1 MTLEVRQGRGGE
13 RALENSEVEFVQ
25 QYREYAASGTLYP
38 QIEGSPLLEFSAGGR
53 VLFLFDRLGPYAAT
67 SGPAQVIV
75 HGQVDES
82 AIERLPEAAQEV
94 LNSVGISQVEGVG
107 CVLAAGRRTVV
118 VQARIPLVLSTLDSL
133 PALSTGEWVKFR
145 TQPPL
150 HGFIIK

>member
-53 VLFLFDRLGPYAAT
+53 VLFLFDRLGPYAAS
-67 SGPAQVIV
+67 SGPARVIV
-75 HGQVDES
+75 HGQMEGS
-82 AIERLPEAAQEV
+82 AMEQLPEVEQEV
-94 LNSVGISQVEGVG
+94 LNSVGISQVEGM
-107 CVLAAGRRTVV
+107 GRLVVPGQRTVV
-118 VQARIPLVLSTLDSL
+118 VQARIPLVLSTLDSF
-133 PALSTGEWVKFR
+133 PTLSPGSWVKFR

-150 HGFIIK
+150 HGFVLK